1 MSATQEIKFN
11 FKARTIR
18 DENNNEIGKTKK
30 QDPIKVNLVVPERTD
45 LAAVLQSEDPAYAKV
60 QQLIL
65 DAVIAVQK
73 DQARSQL
80 DEIIEGFGTDD
91 TKVITPEMLDHDKL
105 TLTYIANL
113 EPSQRG
119 SRAIPEEDWE
129 TFYKDYLAVM
139 VAATGKEEKRIKA
152 HIDLFAKPLKAKQNK
167 DAEAI
172 MTTLIDQLDVY
183 LASSAMVEETAE
195 CANRIRSKFEKWL
208 KEDNALDASA
218 L

>member
-1 MSATQEIKFN
+1 MTATVDTKFN

-30 QDPIKVNLVVPERTD
+30 QNPIVVPLLVPDKAD
-45 LAAVLQSEDPAYAKV
+45 LAAVLSSSDPAYAKV

-65 DAVIAVQK
+65 DAVISVQK

-80 DEIIEGFGTDD
+80 DEIIESFGTDE
-91 TKVITPEMLDHDKL
+91 TKVVTPEMLDHDKL

-129 TFYKDYLAVM
+129 AFYKDYLAVM

-152 HIDLFAKPLKAKQNK
+152 HIELFSKPLKAKQNK
-167 DAEAI
+167 DSEAI
-172 MTTLIDQLDVY
+172 MTTLVDQLDIY
-183 LASSAMVEETAE
+183 LANSSQVEDTAE
-195 CANRIRSKFEKWL
+195 CASRIQNKFKKWL
-208 KEDNALDASA
+208 AEDNALDASA